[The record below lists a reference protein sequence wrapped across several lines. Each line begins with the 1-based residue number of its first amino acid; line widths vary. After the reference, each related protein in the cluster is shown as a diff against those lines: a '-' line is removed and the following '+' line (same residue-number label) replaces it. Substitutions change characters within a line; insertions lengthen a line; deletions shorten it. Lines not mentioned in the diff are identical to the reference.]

1 MTEIT
6 DKMKTVRN
14 IATSWMG
21 WACACLVL
29 TTGCNESYPGIQYE
43 ESDEVTGNVE
53 SSDSLP
59 IMLTVNA
66 PQLSFATRG
75 TGAIDEENSIWK
87 TEQTRFY
94 VYAFLANNNFY
105 DGPTDYTRHATNP
118 QNDFCLV
125 DDPATGH
132 GRMVRFERT
141 GDATDADG
149 GLEWADGDGKVYY
162 NYTHQDYKYD
172 FFLYHID
179 DATVSN
185 FNRQQDEISFDVE
198 IDGTQDII
206 SGVASPSGSDIERL
220 ENESNK
226 EFLYDLKNE
235 QNYVYSTLLAHRGVH
250 PNFKVRHELVR
261 FRFFIKKGDEMA
273 GDISIRD
280 IIIHGN
286 DKARFTVAA
295 QDAEK
300 VGLDFAAY
308 PKHTRDFHLP
318 EKSVSADGSI
328 SYTPTDATGINPEKY
343 DLKQM
348 NVGEMTQI
356 GDDLLMASQCSYML
370 TLRCQQK
377 IIQNGEDV
385 IRTFSPVYTL
395 SLQDTPDIPLTPGAL
410 YNVNISVYGLQE
422 IQIQT
427 EGLEWKKGH
436 DINLDDEEMTD

>member
-1 MTEIT
+1 MIEIK
-6 DKMKTVRN
+6 DKMKTVRKHGGPLVG
-14 IATSWMG
+14 A
-21 WACACLVL
+21 ACAFLVL
-29 TTGCNESYPGIQYE
+29 ATGCKESYPGIQYE

-75 TGAIDEENSIWK
+75 TGAIDEENSEWK
-87 TEQTRFY
+87 TRQTRFY
-94 VYAFLANNNFY
+94 VYAFLGNNEFY
-105 DGPTDYTRHATNP
+105 NGPVDYTQHATNP
-118 QNDFCLV
+118 QNDHCLV
-125 DDPATGH
+125 DDPVTGH
-132 GRMVRFERT
+132 GRLVRFERT
-141 GDATDADG
+141 GGVTDADG
-149 GLEWADGDGKVYY
+149 ALEWADGGERVYY

-172 FFLYHID
+172 FFLYHLD
-179 DATVSN
+179 DAFVSN
-185 FNRQQDEISFDVE
+185 FSRQRDEISFDVE

-206 SGVASPSGSDIERL
+206 SGIASPSASDIERL
-220 ENESNK
+220 ENETNK
-226 EFLYDLKNE
+226 DFLYDIRGE

-250 PNFKVRHELVR
+250 PNFKVQHELVR

-273 GDISIRD
+273 GDISISD
-280 IIIHGN
+280 IIIHGS

-318 EKSVSADGSI
+318 EKNVSADGSI
-328 SYTPTDATGINPEKY
+328 SYTPTDATGITPEKY
-343 DLKQM
+343 DLKRM
-348 NVGEMTQI
+348 NVGEMVQI
-356 GDDLLMASQCSYML
+356 GDDLLMAPQCSYML

-377 IIQNGEDV
+377 IIQNGEEV
-385 IRTFSPVYTL
+385 IRTFSPLYTL
-395 SLQDTPDIPLTPGAL
+395 SLQDTPDVPLTPGSL